1 MSGVHIKQD
10 KKNSNNEVSVST
22 SFEPKAQAPP
32 TGLGGG
38 GGSQS
43 EDSWLNCESCKA
55 TLRGSKNNYMKQE
68 MGLIGRL

>member
-38 GGSQS
+38 SQS

-55 TLRGSKNNYMKQE
+55 TLRGSENNYMKQE

>member
-32 TGLGGG
+32 TSLGGG
-38 GGSQS
+38 AANQKTADLTVNHAKLLW
-43 EDSWLNCESCKA
+43 EDPRIITWSRKWD
-55 TLRGSKNNYMKQE
+55 
-68 MGLIGRL
+68 

>member
-38 GGSQS
+38 AANQKTA
-43 EDSWLNCESCKA
+43 DLTVNHAK
-55 TLRGSKNNYMKQE
+55 L
-68 MGLIGRL
+68 L

>member
-38 GGSQS
+38 GGQPIRRQ
-43 EDSWLNCESCKA
+43 L
-55 TLRGSKNNYMKQE
+55 T
-68 MGLIGRL
+68 

>member
-10 KKNSNNEVSVST
+10 KKIEVSVST

-32 TGLGGG
+32 TGLG

>member
-38 GGSQS
+38 GGAANQKTA
-43 EDSWLNCESCKA
+43 DLTVNHAK
-55 TLRGSKNNYMKQE
+55 L
-68 MGLIGRL
+68 L

>member
-10 KKNSNNEVSVST
+10 KKNSNEVSVST

-38 GGSQS
+38 QPIRRQ
-43 EDSWLNCESCKA
+43 L
-55 TLRGSKNNYMKQE
+55 T
-68 MGLIGRL
+68 